1 MRKRYL
7 MITMVLVAL
16 LATGCTSSGV
26 NTVTT
31 PDGTKYK
38 INEEAIKA
46 NVGFAKSDEDG
57 NLTVLPENDPDAT
70 AIAGIVMAWAD
81 LTGNR
86 SWENITGDEEY
97 HLYTDGLK
105 AELINN
111 QNDIQNT
118 KIGYIA
124 HQTSA
129 KAENIK
135 ATNVVL
141 LSDTKAYAVVE
152 ADGTLLHS
160 ADLESAARVGF
171 DGIGSTKHD
180 ITEFELEKDE
190 GGDWKISAVNVISD
204 WAQVQ

>member
-1 MRKRYL
+1 
-7 MITMVLVAL
+7 MILVAL
-16 LATGCTSSGV
+16 LATGCGSSDV
-26 NTVTT
+26 KTVTT

-57 NLTVLPENDPDAT
+57 NLTALPENDPDAV
-70 AIAGIVMAWAD
+70 AIAGVVTAWEE

-86 SWENITGDEEY
+86 SWETITGDEEY

-105 AELINN
+105 AALNEDS
-111 QNDIQNT
+111 DIQNT

-129 KAENIK
+129 KVENIK

-141 LSDTKAYAVVE
+141 LSDTKAYAVTE
-152 ADGTLLHS
+152 SDGTLLHS
-160 ADLESAARVGF
+160 IDLESAARVGF

-180 ITEFELEKDE
+180 VAEFELEKDE
-190 GGDWKISAVNVISD
+190 SGEWKISAFQVISD